1 MVENKVDC
9 QDVEPLRNHD
19 LRCHH
24 EARGAPAI
32 PLEAHDPILTGFDPG
47 SLFSANDPPLRLRHG
62 QRSDGDAGGLRQ
74 LRDTF
79 EGAECLF
86 LRGASATRFRL
97 DGDYR
102 LLRCTSGGWLL
113 HNRDS
118 VAPSYWLPVPAMLRR
133 SSTQGHILEEHSADL
148 SGFEIDTAGVEIH
161 FASAPEG
168 WSLDAVVWKLD
179 DSTLID
185 ELMELVPVETQGYF
199 LLGSHT
205 RYGQP
210 ADLYRHLAHGW
221 VYEDRYAW
229 PHQRRICSEND
240 AHALH
245 LVLSGLHHA
254 TGKRIY
260 DLFSTQLL
268 LSVLSRQSE
277 DGGFRHGEWTDT
289 MESHYRLHCSA
300 MHLMM
305 DALSEDDEPVVRSAL
320 ARGMAFISDKRDATE
335 VGAWFYHD
343 ELETSA
349 AGMRRA
355 PFKWWPGTALGKSPQ
370 NMLVLNTQ
378 LDTLVALDRYAT
390 LTGDTQYVP
399 LVESGYEAAH
409 AVLSLRP
416 MEWLYRLGFSA
427 IDLTLLP
434 TEQAARLPAWKRV
447 WKRIG
452 WQMFIPWLPRLKTRF
467 PRLVMPGGYID
478 RELSLQTWAYDY
490 LAVNLMDLV
499 RAARGPHRAAFMPYI
514 DGILKYCVRT
524 GIARRWLEY
533 KGRAYAVGFY
543 AEALILLNFAA
554 PRPEADAVLAEA
566 LQLCMQHGMGL
577 PPSINGG
584 NAETQTAT
592 QRAPQPALAGIVV
605 ANLSS
610 AERAACLVVN
620 TGQHAIRLD
629 TALCAVP
636 DGWAIP
642 ATELP
647 PGGWLRIEA

>member
-1 MVENKVDC
+1 MHNS
-9 QDVEPLRNHD
+9 
-19 LRCHH
+19 
-24 EARGAPAI
+24 
-32 PLEAHDPILTGFDPG
+32 ILKTFFP
-47 SLFSANDPPLRLRHG
+47 STLFCNDNDPLLRLIRG
-62 QRSDGDAGGLRQ
+62 QRGVGDFVGMRSVLDA
-74 LRDTF
+74 F
-79 EGAECLF
+79 EDADCLF
-86 LRGASATRFRL
+86 LRGSTVAQFRL

-102 LLRCTSGGWLL
+102 LQRCASGGWLL

-118 VAPSYWLPVPAMLRR
+118 AASSYWLPMPATLRR
-133 SSTQGHILEEHSADL
+133 ISAQGHILEEHAADL
-148 SGFEIDTAGVEIH
+148 DELDLDTGGVNIS
-161 FASAPEG
+161 FASIPEG
-168 WSLDAVVWKLD
+168 WALDAVIWKLD
-179 DSTLID
+179 DAALID
-185 ELMELVPVETQGYF
+185 ELMALAPIETQGYF

-210 ADLYRHLAHGW
+210 ADLYRHLIHGR

-229 PHQRRICSEND
+229 PHKRRICSEND

-245 LVLSGLHHA
+245 LVFSGLQRA

-260 DLFSTQLL
+260 ALLKAQLL

-277 DGGFRHGEWTDT
+277 DGGFRHGEWTDN

-305 DALSEDDEPVVRSAL
+305 DALSEDDDPVVRSAL

-343 ELETSA
+343 ELEASE

-378 LDTLVALDRYAT
+378 LDTLVALDRYGA

-399 LVESGYEAAH
+399 LVESGYKAAR

-416 MEWLYRLGFSA
+416 MEWLYRLLFSA

-434 TEQAARLPAWKRV
+434 TEQAARLPLWKRL

-452 WQMFIPWLPRLKTRF
+452 WQVFIPRLPRIKTRF
-467 PRLVMPGGYID
+467 PRLAMPGGYVD
-478 RELSLQTWAYDY
+478 RELSLQTWAFDY

-499 RAARGPHRAAFMPYI
+499 RAARGPRRADFTPFI
-514 DGILKYCVRT
+514 DGILEHCTRT
-524 GIARRWLEY
+524 GIARRWLEH

-543 AEALILLNFAA
+543 SEALVLLSLAA
-554 PRPEADAVLAEA
+554 PRPGTDAMLADALH
-566 LQLCMQHGMGL
+566 LCVRQGLGL

-584 NAETQTAT
+584 NAEAQGASH
-592 QRAPQPALAGIVV
+592 RVPQPAHADIIV
-605 ANLSS
+605 ANLSR
-610 AERAACLVVN
+610 AEHAACLVVN
-620 TGQHAIRLD
+620 TGQHATKLD
-629 TALCAVP
+629 IALCAVP
-636 DGWAIP
+636 DGWTIP
-642 ATELP
+642 TDELR
-647 PGGWLRIEA
+647 PGGWARIEA